1 MMRQHWWAV
10 LLAALMALPV
20 FTILTLALRG
30 GVGAWP
36 HLFTSVL
43 PGLLLTTVL
52 FCGLCGA
59 LALVFGTLSA
69 WLVSFYD
76 FPGRR
81 TLSWMA
87 LLPLALPGYVI
98 SFVYVDALTFSGPL
112 QTTLRQWM
120 GWTSPQDYWFPEIRS
135 LPGAAIVLSFALY
148 PYVYLSARA
157 AFLRLPANQ
166 IYVSRTLGRTAF
178 RALLEVALPQA
189 RTALFIGTV
198 LVVIE
203 CLNDIGAATFFG
215 VRTLTIAVYSTWLD
229 LGDLAGAAQLAL
241 LLVAALG
248 VLLYVE
254 QQARTRQAI
263 TANNSGQKVR
273 EPLTGVRSALAIAA
287 VVLPMGLGFVVP
299 SVLLIK
305 YSLSRFDEAFDVS
318 NLSAVASSILLA
330 AMACVLTLAIALAL
344 HYAQRRQA
352 STLLTFTTRLA
363 SLGYAL
369 PGAVLGI
376 GLLVPFGQFD
386 LWFNALSMMLLSWKP
401 GLLLSGG
408 VFTLV
413 FAYVARFLI
422 IALSNI
428 GDGMAKIPLNLDH
441 VSRTLGRTPFRTFV
455 EIQLPLLKPAMIAS
469 CLLVMVDA
477 MKELPATLILRPF
490 DFETLATRVFSLASL
505 GQYES
510 AAIPALAIVVVGL
523 IPVIVLSRS
532 FRTADGA

>member
-1 MMRQHWWAV
+1 MMRQHWWAI
-10 LLAALMALPV
+10 LLAAVMALPV
-20 FTILTLALRG
+20 FAILVLALRG
-30 GVGAWP
+30 GIGAWP

-43 PGLLLTTVL
+43 PGLMLTTVL

-59 LALVFGTLSA
+59 LALVLGTLSA
-69 WLVSFYD
+69 WLVSFYE

-81 TLSWMA
+81 VLSWMA
-87 LLPLALPGYVI
+87 LLPLALPGYII
-98 SFVYVDALTFSGPL
+98 SFVYVDALTFSGPV
-112 QTTLRQWM
+112 QTILRQWM

-135 LPGAAIVLSFALY
+135 LSGAAIVLSFALY

-166 IYVSRTLGRTAF
+166 IYVSRTLGRSAF

-229 LGDLAGAAQLAL
+229 LGDLAGAAQLSL

-248 VLLYVE
+248 VLLYIE
-254 QQARTRQAI
+254 QSARVRQAF
-263 TANNSGQKVR
+263 TAQGGGQVIR
-273 EPLTGVRSALAIAA
+273 EPLKGVTSLLAVAALA
-287 VVLPMGLGFVVP
+287 LPVILGF
-299 SVLLIK
+299 LLPCLLLVK
-305 YSLSRFDEAFDVS
+305 YSLRRFDETFDSANVDAFT
-318 NLSAVASSILLA
+318 SSVFLA
-330 AMACVLTLAIALAL
+330 AMTCVFTLLVALAL
-344 HYAQRRQA
+344 HYAQRRHRSA
-352 STLLTFTTRLA
+352 LLSFTSRLA

-386 LWFNALSMMLLSWKP
+386 LWFNRFATSYLSWKP
-401 GLLLSGG
+401 GLVLSGG
-408 VFTLV
+408 VMTLV
-413 FAYVARFLI
+413 FAYVVRFLI
-422 IALSNI
+422 ISLSNV
-428 GDGMAKIPLNLDH
+428 GDGMAKIPINLDH

-510 AAIPALAIVVVGL
+510 AAIPALAIAVTGL

-532 FRTADGA
+532 FRAADES

>member
-1 MMRQHWWAV
+1 MMRQYWWAI
-10 LLAALMALPV
+10 LLAAVMALPV
-20 FTILTLALRG
+20 LAILALALRG
-30 GVGAWP
+30 GVGTWP

-43 PGLLLTTVL
+43 PGLLITTVL

-69 WLVSFYD
+69 WLISFYD

-81 TLSWMA
+81 ILSWMA
-87 LLPLALPGYVI
+87 LLPLALPGYII
-98 SFVYVDALTFSGPL
+98 SFIYVDALTFSGPV
-112 QTTLRQWM
+112 QTALRQWM

-178 RALLEVALPQA
+178 RALVEVALPQA

-254 QQARTRQAI
+254 QHARARQAI
-263 TANNSGQKVR
+263 TAQNGGQSVR
-273 EPLTGVRSALAIAA
+273 EPLTGVTSFLAVAA
-287 VVLPMGLGFVVP
+287 VAVPVILGFVLP
-299 SVLLIK
+299 CLLLVK
-305 YSLSRFDEAFDVS
+305 YSLRRFEETFDS
-318 NLSAVASSILLA
+318 ANLSAFASSVFLA
-330 AMACVLTLAIALAL
+330 AMACVLTLAVALAL
-344 HYAQRRQA
+344 HYAKRRHGSA
-352 STLLTFTTRLA
+352 LLSFTMRLA

-369 PGAVLGI
+369 PGAVLGL
-376 GLLVPFGQFD
+376 GLLVPLGQFD
-386 LWFNALSMMLLSWKP
+386 LWVNALITTLFSWKP

-408 VFTLV
+408 MITLV
-413 FAYVARFLI
+413 FAYVVRFLI
-422 IALSNI
+422 ISLSNV

-510 AAIPALAIVVVGL
+510 AAIPALAIAVAGL

-532 FRTADGA
+532 FRTADEA